1 MWGGE
6 GGVGGVVG
14 GEGGVGVVGGEGGVE
29 GEWVWGGGGRGKEY
43 KSPFNAFSV
52 SCRVGTT
59 NFSKIW

>member
-1 MWGGE
+1 MWGVWGGE
-6 GGVGGVVG
+6 GGVG
-14 GEGGVGVVGGEGGVE
+14 GVVGGEGGVE
-29 GEWVWGGGGRGKEY
+29 GEWVWGGGGKEY